1 LALRPAV
8 PQEPQLAAAV
18 LPTSLAGIS
27 VGAGS
32 AADYDTL
39 LGGAE

>member
-1 LALRPAV
+1 
-8 PQEPQLAAAV
+8 